1 MSGQTQTRKPV
12 AVSFGGFNPGQTPY
26 VEIQYEDDRDT
37 VQRLLD
43 DSATRQLLIDAFGG
57 WRAS

>member
-26 VEIQYEDDRDT
+26 VEIDYEDDRDA

-43 DSATRQLLIDAFGG
+43 DPETQRMLIDAFGG
-57 WRAS
+57 EHIA